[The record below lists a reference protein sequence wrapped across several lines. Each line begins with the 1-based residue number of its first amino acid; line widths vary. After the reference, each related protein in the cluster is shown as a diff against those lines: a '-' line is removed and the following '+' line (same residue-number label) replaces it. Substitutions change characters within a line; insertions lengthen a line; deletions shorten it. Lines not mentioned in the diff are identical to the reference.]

1 MNEKTAARFVYVC
14 LTLSIAL
21 NHVWYAFKA
30 NYGAFSPTSS
40 ALQQSGIFLAP
51 LAIVASHAFT
61 ARPRHIFLI
70 SFYALTFFLMVLAW
84 IAKSEEVWV
93 YQFTQLPL
101 FCVYALMALV
111 MRTNASKAPVRD

>member
-1 MNEKTAARFVYVC
+1 MNDKTAAKVVYT
-14 LTLSIAL
+14 LLALSIAV

-40 ALQQSGIFLAP
+40 ALQQAGIFLVP
-51 LAIVASHAFT
+51 LAIVASQAYA

-70 SFYALTFFLMVLAW
+70 SFYCLTFFLMMAAW
-84 IAKSEEVWV
+84 VAKSDEIWI

-101 FCVYALMALV
+101 FCVYALIALV
-111 MRTNASKAPVRD
+111 MRTNSSGQSR